1 MECFPNS
8 LYRAP
13 HFKEINIISYC
24 HNHQFLFI
32 KYNDDN
38 LLKLN
43 PNTKTHPKQPILI
56 FTDIKMIC
64 YSRNFLQ
71 KSKTYLNFF
80 KCSLIFKFLRQE
92 S

>member
-13 HFKEINIISYC
+13 HFKEVNIIYC
-24 HNHQFLFI
+24 HDHPSLLI
-32 KYNDDN
+32 KNNDDN

-43 PNTKTHPKQPILI
+43 PNTKTYPKQPILI

-71 KSKTYLNFF
+71 ISKTYLIFF
-80 KCSLIFKFLRQE
+80 NVH
-92 S
+92 

>member
-13 HFKEINIISYC
+13 HLKKINIIYC
-24 HNHQFLFI
+24 HDHPSLLI
-32 KYNDDN
+32 KNNDYNS
-38 LLKLN
+38 LKLN

-56 FTDIKMIC
+56 FTDIKIC

-71 KSKTYLNFF
+71 SSKTYIIFF
-80 KCSLIFKFLRQE
+80 MFIDF
-92 S
+92 